1 MQCTHG
7 GKPQAMGRTPG
18 WRGISASP
26 CCGRTPVFTFLP
38 RARRGREQGVQ
49 TGSESIKTQ
58 GMRAFGN
65 QSQGESAETPLHA
78 GTDTLI
84 QPTATAVL

>member
-1 MQCTHG
+1 
-7 GKPQAMGRTPG
+7 MGRTPG

-38 RARRGREQGVQ
+38 RARRGRKQGVQ
-49 TGSESIKTQ
+49 TGSESIKT
-58 GMRAFGN
+58 FGN

>member
-1 MQCTHG
+1 
-7 GKPQAMGRTPG
+7 MGRTPG

-49 TGSESIKTQ
+49 TGSESIKT
-58 GMRAFGN
+58 FGN